1 MCERTK
7 HANIQSFVLAKK
19 KKKIIKVVCNV
30 CAISEKINGNYYW
43 FKEVKQL
50 HRLCLCD
57 SK

>member
-7 HANIQSFVLAKK
+7 HANIQSFVLAK